1 MPTTIRCSKCQNEIE
16 ITEALKS
23 ELEEKV
29 LQETEAKHALEVKQL
44 LCEKEELERQGKTAL
59 EKAKQELWQEAQKK
73 ADEKAQREYSAKI
86 TLAKE
91 EAEESVKQVKTLQ
104 ENLATQTKELREARG
119 AEGKLKLDFEQKL
132 LAEQDKIKSTA
143 KKEAR
148 EELNLT
154 IAEKDKK
161 LSDALKAN
169 EELNRKLKQGSQQL
183 QGEVLEL
190 GLEGALRQEFP
201 YDNISEVP
209 KGIRGADI
217 IQTVCTQ
224 RGASCGTIVWELKNT
239 KNWIASWVEKLKNDQ
254 RELKANLAVIVS
266 SVLPPNTNGFGR
278 LGDILVC
285 ELKFA
290 IPLAQTLREQ
300 LIGIHTNEQAHQ
312 GKSGKA
318 EAVYDYLLSNNFR
331 QRIEVWVEHFK
342 DKQETLNKE
351 KAYFVKKWAKEEQ
364 DLNKLRKSAIGL
376 YGDLEG
382 ITGNALPKISYLE
395 LPESTESGE
404 Y

>member
-1 MPTTIRCSKCQNEIE
+1 MFSQLQEEHRKEIGDVRE
-16 ITEALKS
+16 QATKKARIEALESTAKDFKDKEEQILALRKRAEQAEEQELAIRREKR
-23 ELEEKV
+23 ELEESKR
-29 LQETEAKHALEVKQL
+29 KF
-44 LCEKEELERQGKTAL
+44 ELEKQRQFDEERGKIRDETL
-59 EKAKQELWQEAQKK
+59 KEAQERHELKDKERDMVINNLKK
-73 ADEKAQREYSAKI
+73 SLADAQRKAQ
-86 TLAKE
+86 
-91 EAEESVKQVKTLQ
+91 
-104 ENLATQTKELREARG
+104 
-119 AEGKLKLDFEQKL
+119 
-132 LAEQDKIKSTA
+132 
-143 KKEAR
+143 
-148 EELNLT
+148 
-154 IAEKDKK
+154 
-161 LSDALKAN
+161 
-169 EELNRKLKQGSQQL
+169 QGSQQL

-395 LPESTESGE
+395 LPESTENGE
-404 Y
+404 L